1 MAQSCPLSSIC
12 TNWQKSRKPFKSPEE
27 LVHSERQGTW
37 SHCFARTLF
46 FFSSNSTIRRSARQ
60 ILRVRQR
67 SDAMSAEFQ
76 MRIGNIAMA
85 KISNRDCGI
94 GPESSHQTQ
103 STRIAKFNP
112 QVITPCR
119 YTFKPFRMV
128 ATVSSR
134 GFASGF
140 SRIGLFSA
148 STTL

>member
-1 MAQSCPLSSIC
+1 MANVLYGMGQVDRAIAHYQAILNYESNNAMVLNNLAYEIA
-12 TNWQKSRKPFKSPEE
+12 TTKGKPQDA
-27 LVHSERQGTW
+27 LLYAER
-37 SHCFARTLF
+37 AATL
-46 FFSSNSTIRRSARQ
+46 
-60 ILRVRQR
+60 
-67 SDAMSAEFQ
+67 
-76 MRIGNIAMA
+76 
-85 KISNRDCGI
+85 
-94 GPESSHQTQ
+94 
-103 STRIAKFNP
+103 AKFNP